1 MILIINWYIDPDPKR
16 HEELE
21 ECLLRN
27 IDNPYIERIIALSEE
42 GTEIVDH
49 PKVMPVAFDG
59 RPSYTDFFR
68 IGNQYDGVKVLAN
81 SDIFFDDTIEL
92 ANRIK
97 ERQFFVL
104 CRYEVDVS
112 GNVKFSDNIGM
123 HDVWIWRGINNI
135 QTSMGLGRWGC
146 DHHIAGLMVR
156 EGWAVFSPSKSIRSF
171 HLHNSGVRRYV
182 QEPILRPVAH
192 VTPDTIESVDRLKNG
207 VCYYRSS

>member
-1 MILIINWYIDPDPKR
+1 MILIINWYIDPDPVR
-16 HEELE
+16 QAELE

-27 IDNPYIERIIALSEE
+27 IDNPYIERIVALDEE
-42 GTEIVDH
+42 GTEIIDH
-49 PKVMPVAFDG
+49 PKVIPHPFDG
-59 RPSYTDFFR
+59 RPSYSDFFKV
-68 IGNQYDGVKVLAN
+68 GNGYDGVKVLAN

-156 EGWAVFSPSKSIRSF
+156 AGWAVFSPSKSIRSF

-182 QEPILRPVAH
+182 QERILRPVAH
-192 VTPDTIESVDRLKNG
+192 VTPDTIESVECMKDG
-207 VCYYRSS
+207 VCFYIPV